1 MFKERFKIFFIELLN
16 SCIIPIAFLGLVVI
30 VIFSYPLL
38 ADIIAW
44 GMVITFSIVLVV
56 VICIFVHWLFIEPY
70 KNWKN
75 NKKEKDL

>member
-1 MFKERFKIFFIELLN
+1 MFKERLKIFFIELLN
-16 SCIIPIAFLGLVVI
+16 SCIIPISSLVLVVI
-30 VIFSYPLL
+30 AISSYPLL

-44 GMVITFSIVLVV
+44 SIVIIFSIVLVV
-56 VICIFVHWLFIEPY
+56 AICIFVNWLFIEPY